1 MEHFKDILRIYKKS
15 GYDLALSHS
24 RTLLTNGKISFDS
37 HKKISDSLSSFEVM
51 NRKTRKILLDKSL
64 IIL

>member
-15 GYDLALSHS
+15 GYDLALSYS
-24 RTLLTNGKISFDS
+24 RNLLIDGKISFNS
-37 HKKISDSLSSFEVM
+37 HNKISESLSSFEVM
-51 NRKTRKILLDKSL
+51 PRKVRKILLDKSM

>member
-15 GYDLALSHS
+15 GYDLALTYS
-24 RTLLTNGKISFDS
+24 RNLLRNNEISFLTHEKISE
-37 HKKISDSLSSFEVM
+37 SLSSFEVM
-51 NRKTRKILLDKSL
+51 PKKVRKILLDKSM

>member
-15 GYDLALSHS
+15 GYDLALTHS
-24 RTLLTNGKISFDS
+24 RNLLNDNKISFLT
-37 HKKISDSLSSFEVM
+37 HEKISKSLSSFEVM
-51 NRKTRKILLDKSL
+51 NRKTRKILLDKSM

>member
-1 MEHFKDILRIYKKS
+1 MEHFKDILRIYKKL

-24 RTLLTNGKISFDS
+24 RTLLTNGRISFDS

>member
-1 MEHFKDILRIYKKS
+1 MEYFKDILRIYKES
-15 GYDLALSHS
+15 GYDLALSYS
-24 RTLLTNGKISFDS
+24 RNLLVNNKISFDS

-51 NRKTRKILLDKSL
+51 NRKTRKILLDKSM

>member
-24 RTLLTNGKISFDS
+24 RSLLRSGHISFDS
-37 HKKISDSLSSFEVM
+37 HNKISKSLSSFEVM

>member
-1 MEHFKDILRIYKKS
+1 MEYFKDILRIYKES
-15 GYDLALSHS
+15 GHDLALSYS
-24 RTLLTNGKISFDS
+24 RNLLVNNKISFDS

-51 NRKTRKILLDKSL
+51 NRKTRKILLDKSM

>member
-15 GYDLALSHS
+15 GYDFALSYS
-24 RTLLTNGKISFDS
+24 RNLLVNNKISFDS